1 MRMMRVVEVQC
12 MIVMTAKEKT
22 KSNLGT
28 GNVQFAHFKIS
39 RRRSNVLMCDTRKG
53 TSTRK
58 PRLNPSVVQQQT
70 LVQKLAVEV
79 ERQKS
84 SPDPL
89 SSPYSNAGLNF
100 VNNETALQSGSYS
113 NGGKQQNS
121 LLHRR
126 MTFRDSLVVRSS
138 AKKTIVTVGGKNFT
152 ITEFKPRISSRGRK
166 KSTNGNNMVQ

>member
-1 MRMMRVVEVQC
+1 
-12 MIVMTAKEKT
+12 
-22 KSNLGT
+22 
-28 GNVQFAHFKIS
+28 
-39 RRRSNVLMCDTRKG
+39 
-53 TSTRK
+53 
-58 PRLNPSVVQQQT
+58 
-70 LVQKLAVEV
+70 
-79 ERQKS
+79 
-84 SPDPL
+84 
-89 SSPYSNAGLNF
+89 LNF

-166 KSTNGNNMVQ
+166 KSTNGNNIVQ

>member
-1 MRMMRVVEVQC
+1 
-12 MIVMTAKEKT
+12 
-22 KSNLGT
+22 
-28 GNVQFAHFKIS
+28 
-39 RRRSNVLMCDTRKG
+39 MCDTRKG

-84 SPDPL
+84 QRNAEAQSSPDPL
-89 SSPYSNAGLNF
+89 SSPYSNAGSNF
-100 VNNETALQSGSYS
+100 VNDETTFQSGSYA
-113 NGGKQQNS
+113 NGGRQHNS

-138 AKKTIVTVGGKNFT
+138 AKKTVVTVDGRNFT

-166 KSTNGNNMVQ
+166 KLINGNTTIQQNN